1 MNLFITVHD
10 REKDIDIE
18 LNMSTVESYEEATV
32 VDMDESQHICII
44 YRISNGIRII
54 EEFSSDSDRESKM
67 AELDEYL
74 A

>member
-1 MNLFITVHD
+1 MDLFITVHD
-10 REKDIDIE
+10 REKDIDIQ
-18 LNMSTVESYEEATV
+18 LNMATVESYEEATV

-44 YRISNGIRII
+44 YKISNGLRII
-54 EEFSSDSDRESKM
+54 EEFSSASDRDDKM